1 MTTITATDRTQ
12 WAAFVALE
20 PRLALLLGQIQAIQ
34 DDPAQPGFCAN
45 AHWYGAEQN
54 EGLKETLCQL
64 VGWEASP
71 ESPPILRTAEAYDT
85 CYTLLYA
92 ALPDCRNCSC
102 LSGAV

>member
-1 MTTITATDRTQ
+1 MTTITAKNRTR

-34 DDPAQPGFCAN
+34 DDPAQAGFCAN
-45 AHWYGAEQN
+45 VHWYGAEQN

-71 ESPPILRTAEAYDT
+71 ASPPILRTAEAYDI
-85 CYTLLYA
+85 CYTILYA

-102 LSGAV
+102 LSGAI